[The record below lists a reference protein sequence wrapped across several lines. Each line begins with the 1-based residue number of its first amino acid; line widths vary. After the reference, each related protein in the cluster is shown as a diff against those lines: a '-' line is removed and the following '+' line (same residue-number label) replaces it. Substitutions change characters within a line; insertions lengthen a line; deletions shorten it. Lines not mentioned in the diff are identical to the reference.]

1 MTTIIHRNNI
11 VQKYSN
17 DELSIMQKLALD
29 SSEKDESIRLT
40 KIFLALNGASG
51 CNVREIPPNLA
62 GFFSYFVNLRIYEPL
77 QRWRSRI
84 QTYQR
89 HLVTSQI
96 TFDRIEVDFGE
107 LHAFWNR
114 MVSDHN
120 IIINNNP
127 NPITHSEA
135 VKRFQRMEVVTKD
148 NYLVFAGASWS
159 EYYTYVKDEFDT
171 LIDRCEEKGES
182 YRQSWLQWVG
192 NMFNPVSWFNFA
204 CHGFQRHSNTA
215 IQYENFN
222 NINISKK
229 NILFNR
235 NEDIRVAHDAMN
247 DLNNWIAQERAAL
260 SNQTNRIANS
270 TNMQNTQ
277 MFKAEC
283 DRLMS
288 IVRDRIGKITQSN
301 PIENNPLSI

>member
-171 LIDRCEEKGES
+171 L
-182 YRQSWLQWVG
+182 
-192 NMFNPVSWFNFA
+192 SWFNFA